1 MASDGKRVTRAAAD
15 PLNLR
20 NPCLK
25 NRSEKELLFTEG
37 IPEKW
42 NKIPAAVKKQAK
54 AF

>member
-1 MASDGKRVTRAAAD
+1 MSSDGERVTRAAAD

-20 NPCLK
+20 IHVSRIVVRK
-25 NRSEKELLFTEG
+25 NLFHRWYTK
-37 IPEKW
+37 KW